1 MSTASAGVSGNAVDL
16 DLVEGSPSVLR
27 EIWDARDLLYRF
39 AARDVRVRYK
49 QAVMGFAWAL
59 LMPVLIVM
67 AGVIVQFAMA
77 QVAGTRLD
85 LRDFGGI
92 TVKAVPWAFFVGA
105 VGTATNSLTTNITL
119 VTKIY
124 FPREVLPLAA
134 VGAQAFDSTLG
145 AIPVI
150 IALPFLGGRL
160 STSVLW
166 APVLAILLVSLT
178 TGICLFLSCANLFF
192 RDVKYIV
199 QVVLMFGI
207 FVTPVFFEPA
217 MLGPRAARLA
227 MLNPLAPLLEGLR
240 LALLVGHNLWQP
252 LTVAQRGT
260 VVVAWSPWWLAYS
273 GVWAIGGLALATAMF
288 HRLQYLFAEYV

>member
-1 MSTASAGVSGNAVDL
+1 MGTASAGVSGKAVDL
-16 DLVEGSPSVLR
+16 DLAGGAPGVLR
-27 EIWDARDLLYRF
+27 EIWDARDLLFQF
-39 AARDVRVRYK
+39 AARDIQIRYK

-59 LMPVLIVM
+59 LMPLLIVG
-67 AGVIVQFAMA
+67 AGIIIRLAMA
-77 QVAGTRLD
+77 QVSGTPID
-85 LRDFGGI
+85 LRDLGGI

-105 VGTATNSLTTNITL
+105 VGTATNSLTGNITL

-134 VGAQAFDSTLG
+134 VGAQAFDS
-145 AIPVI
+145 AISGLAVAL
-150 IALPFLGGRL
+150 ALPFLGGQL
-160 STSVLW
+160 TPAALW
-166 APVLAILLVSLT
+166 APLLILLIVLLT
-178 TGICLFLSCANLFF
+178 IGVCLFLACGNLFF
-192 RDVKYIV
+192 RDVKYLV

-217 MLGPRAARLA
+217 MLGAKAAGVA

-240 LALLVGHNLWQP
+240 LSLLAGHNLWQP
-252 LTVAQRGT
+252 LTVVQHGA

-273 GVWAIGGLALATAMF
+273 GVWAVGGLVLATAMF

>member
-1 MSTASAGVSGNAVDL
+1 MGMAPAGAAVPAPDL
-16 DLVEGSPSVLR
+16 DLVQGSPSVLR

-39 AARDVRVRYK
+39 TARDVRIRYK

-67 AGVIVQFAMA
+67 AGVIVRFAMA
-77 QVAGTRLD
+77 QVAGTRIDPRD
-85 LRDFGGI
+85 LGGI

-105 VGTATNSLTTNITL
+105 VGTATNILTTNITL

-124 FPREVLPLAA
+124 FPREVLPLSAVAA
-134 VGAQAFDSTLG
+134 QGFDSAIG
-145 AIPVI
+145 AVAVVA
-150 IALPFLGGRL
+150 ALPFLGGQMTASL
-160 STSVLW
+160 LW
-166 APVLAILLVSLT
+166 VPLLVLLIVLLT
-178 TGICLFLSCANLFF
+178 TGVCLFLSCANLFF

-217 MLGPRAARLA
+217 MLGARAAGLA

-240 LALLVGHNLWQP
+240 LALLAGHNLWQP
-252 LTVAQRGT
+252 LTLAQRGT
-260 VVVAWSPWWLAYS
+260 DVVAWSPWWLGYS
-273 GVWAIGGLALATAMF
+273 AVWSIGGLILATALF